1 MHNGLHQLVEA
12 IGLESALR
20 IIVAWGGT
28 TLYVPD
34 RYDPDHLISKV
45 LGEDA
50 AIQFELTYGGQT
62 LSVPKLSLHHIKL
75 EVNVVKL
82 IAKGFSPREA
92 GHILGISKER
102 AKQIAN
108 KHRNTCK
115 TAPKKNHQK
124 KIGGDP
130 GDRIDRGA
138 ADPRKSASAKTG
150 QTSYQAAG
158 STIVEGVRGE

>member
-50 AIQFELTYGGQT
+50 AIQLELTYGGQT
-62 LSVPKLSLHHIKL
+62 LSVPKLSLNHIKL

-92 GHILGISKER
+92 GHILGISKEL
-102 AKQIAN
+102 AKKIAS
-108 KHRNTCK
+108 KHRMTCK

-138 ADPRKSASAKTG
+138 ADPRKSASAKPCLD
-150 QTSYQAAG
+150 SYQGPGAVFNPG
-158 STIVEGVRGE
+158 GM